1 MNTSIF
7 TTSVVTGEEV
17 TKAGNVL
24 SDLFSRSD
32 VQATCWVL
40 LALLVAFVVYK
51 FLAPYF
57 VRIDNV
63 FFVSGA
69 PGTGK
74 DLLCSDYARKRWK
87 VAYRKRKVSLL
98 VSKVTKKPCKV
109 EEPAFYSS
117 IPVLLAREVNIGKKV
132 LKPAILSKPLTKSI
146 LLLQERLPNGSIV
159 YISDINRFVN
169 QWSFKLPCVQ
179 RNIAEFISEFRQYT
193 KGGYFIANCQQS
205 DQVAKEIRN
214 CFGSCINL
222 LHHHNVLFV
231 HWSEMRR
238 VSLSENVTAVETKN
252 NDDKNVNRSNLFIF
266 LNPFFRRYDTYAYY
280 GRVAEMPLSGGEP
293 YRKANT
299 NVFIELPAGEQPSA
313 VKTFDDDNYSTRF
326 QFDRLALVAYL
337 FGAVVLGSLAVV
349 ANLGAGFVIGFP
361 LLVLTLAFER

>member
-1 MNTSIF
+1 
-7 TTSVVTGEEV
+7 
-17 TKAGNVL
+17 
-24 SDLFSRSD
+24 
-32 VQATCWVL
+32 
-40 LALLVAFVVYK
+40 
-51 FLAPYF
+51 
-57 VRIDNV
+57 
-63 FFVSGA
+63 
-69 PGTGK
+69 
-74 DLLCSDYARKRWK
+74 
-87 VAYRKRKVSLL
+87 
-98 VSKVTKKPCKV
+98 
-109 EEPAFYSS
+109 
-117 IPVLLAREVNIGKKV
+117 
-132 LKPAILSKPLTKSI
+132 
-146 LLLQERLPNGSIV
+146 
-159 YISDINRFVN
+159 
-169 QWSFKLPCVQ
+169 
-179 RNIAEFISEFRQYT
+179 
-193 KGGYFIANCQQS
+193 
-205 DQVAKEIRN
+205 
-214 CFGSCINL
+214 
-222 LHHHNVLFV
+222 
-231 HWSEMRR
+231 MRR